1 MVISLWKFSGSGIS
15 ADLWASS
22 FTQLSRERKR
32 ILGDSTDRQSE
43 VWYLKGADEWL
54 AVIQEAGL
62 WGPEI
67 KMWSVS
73 FNNLI
78 AALVVG
84 MKASLPN
91 MRMLW
96 SWQGYVEWWSQ
107 DVRENLNG
115 RKNGLKHT
123 GETESGKLQCLNND
137 KSGICT
143 SELG

>member
-22 FTQLSRERKR
+22 FTRLYIERKR

-67 KMWSVS
+67 NLKM
-73 FNNLI
+73 
-78 AALVVG
+78 
-84 MKASLPN
+84 
-91 MRMLW
+91 
-96 SWQGYVEWWSQ
+96 
-107 DVRENLNG
+107 
-115 RKNGLKHT
+115 
-123 GETESGKLQCLNND
+123 
-137 KSGICT
+137 
-143 SELG
+143 